1 MSSINLDNAYLLFLI
16 IPLVLLFAVPFAVA
30 VKKQNANGHNIASL
44 ALHII
49 IAVLIAFTAAGTTI
63 ITTVTETNVYVLA
76 DVSYSAN
83 KNLDTVDEY
92 INRLGGSLPGNSKMG
107 VICFGKDYKL
117 ITRLGHRFS
126 TVKNSGVDDSQTD
139 IVNALG
145 YAGTLFRADVVK
157 HVVVITDGKQTYE
170 GDSNSLKRAADALV
184 AKNIKVHAIYL
195 DDNIKMVE
203 DEGTAPLAMQRAT
216 VSKEVQISGVEYS
229 PRVYAGRMETL
240 EVQVQ
245 SNCETQA
252 TLSLFRE
259 NELVAERAAQI
270 TRGSNS
276 VSFNELYTGAAGEY
290 EYDVTIEADGDDNNF
305 NNSYSF
311 TQTVSDSLNVLLL
324 TERRD
329 DYSAIRSFCGE
340 NAVIDA
346 YINDYD
352 IPVSVEA
359 LCAYDEII
367 ISNYDITK
375 LSDSY
380 CTTFIKN
387 IETVVSLFGKSLIT
401 IGDTGISSENRI
413 DITDFEDMLPVNFG
427 NNNQE
432 SKLYTIVIDASRSMS
447 KLGKLSIAKKA
458 AIKLIDMLN
467 EDDEVCVVSFY
478 GDYDPVQIP
487 PTSVANKEYIK
498 QQINSIQP
506 MQGTYLGNGLI
517 QAFNAIKDFN
527 YGEKQV
533 MLISDGMSSTL
544 EADDPEAVVRNMY
557 ANNIYTSVIDVGRS
571 NVSAKVDSDAITLL
585 KNLAVIG
592 NGEYF
597 FADTEDL
604 LENAVFKELD
614 MQVNE
619 KIINDFSTV
628 NVTRPRDEYISQFAE
643 KITNEKP
650 YVQGFINGKK
660 RDSANNVLS
669 VTYQKPNG
677 GSVEVPLFSYWA
689 RGNGRVASFTS
700 DIAGDWIAQWQEPDG
715 IYDMFFESMFE
726 HCLPAE
732 KIDCPYKLGLTT
744 ENGRTTAQITVGQPR
759 GGANASISVVLP
771 DGSVVSGNMSGD
783 AATFSYAFESSAVGK
798 YEVTVNYS
806 YADTDYVSK
815 LAFFVPYLPEYDC
828 FTVFEASGL
837 RRMVGT
843 DGKFSI
849 TGDLTIE
856 NDAAIMD
863 EYVID
868 CTAALLI
875 ACVVLFAIDI
885 VVRKLK
891 WEDIKS
897 LFGKGKK

>member
-290 EYDVTIEADGDDNNF
+290 EYDVTIEADGDDNKF

-533 MLISDGMSSTL
+533 MLRT
-544 EADDPEAVVRNMY
+544 ECQAR
-557 ANNIYTSVIDVGRS
+557 
-571 NVSAKVDSDAITLL
+571 L
-585 KNLAVIG
+585 KQ
-592 NGEYF
+592 
-597 FADTEDL
+597 T
-604 LENAVFKELD
+604 
-614 MQVNE
+614 
-619 KIINDFSTV
+619 T
-628 NVTRPRDEYISQFAE
+628 P
-643 KITNEKP
+643 
-650 YVQGFINGKK
+650 K
-660 RDSANNVLS
+660 R
-669 VTYQKPNG
+669 
-677 GSVEVPLFSYWA
+677 
-689 RGNGRVASFTS
+689 
-700 DIAGDWIAQWQEPDG
+700 
-715 IYDMFFESMFE
+715 
-726 HCLPAE
+726 
-732 KIDCPYKLGLTT
+732 
-744 ENGRTTAQITVGQPR
+744 
-759 GGANASISVVLP
+759 
-771 DGSVVSGNMSGD
+771 
-783 AATFSYAFESSAVGK
+783 
-798 YEVTVNYS
+798 
-806 YADTDYVSK
+806 
-815 LAFFVPYLPEYDC
+815 
-828 FTVFEASGL
+828 
-837 RRMVGT
+837 
-843 DGKFSI
+843 
-849 TGDLTIE
+849 
-856 NDAAIMD
+856 
-863 EYVID
+863 
-868 CTAALLI
+868 
-875 ACVVLFAIDI
+875 
-885 VVRKLK
+885 
-891 WEDIKS
+891 
-897 LFGKGKK
+897 